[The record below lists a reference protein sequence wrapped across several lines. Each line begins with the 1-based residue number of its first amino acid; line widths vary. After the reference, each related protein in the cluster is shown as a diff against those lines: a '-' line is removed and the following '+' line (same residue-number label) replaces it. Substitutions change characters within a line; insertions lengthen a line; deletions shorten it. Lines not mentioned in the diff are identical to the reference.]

1 MLLSPKQREYVLKS
15 AGHRWGFKGG
25 ATRSGKTYLDFRW
38 IIPIRIRERI
48 GKDGLAVILGV
59 TKSTI
64 ERNVLEPMRNLY
76 GDMLVGTISS
86 DNTAWIFG
94 EKCYCLGAEKVSQVS
109 KIRGASI
116 KYCYGDEVADWSEE
130 VFALLKSRLDKEYS
144 CFDGT
149 FNPQYPDH
157 WLKKF
162 LDSNADIFSQTYTID
177 DNPFLP
183 ESFKENLKKE
193 YEGTVYYERY
203 ILGRWV
209 IAEGLV
215 YPMFDR
221 ERNVTSERG
230 GPGRYWISSDYGT
243 QNPTVFALWREY
255 GGKAVMEKE
264 YYHSGRESGRQKT
277 DEEYY
282 QDLETFADGYRIER
296 VVLDPSAASFA
307 ECIRRHGKFSVWK
320 ANNAVL
326 DGIRFTGAC
335 IKSGIIKFHESC
347 ENAFREFGLYS
358 WDKDAG
364 EDCVIKEND
373 HCLTG
378 DTLIDTVSGQKR
390 IADLVG
396 KTGKLFCTDGNKA
409 VISEFSD
416 VRMTQR
422 EATVY
427 ELMLNDGRT
436 VKATAEH
443 PILTKRGWV
452 KLKDLRTD
460 DEVACIGGENE
471 GNVQRGWTNRLF

>member
-193 YEGTVYYERY
+193 YEGTVYYDRY
-203 ILGRWV
+203 ILGLWV
-209 IAEGLV
+209 RAEGLV

-221 ERNVTSERG
+221 ARNITSERG

-255 GGKAVMEKE
+255 GGKAIMEKE

-282 QDLETFADGYRIER
+282 QDLEAFADGYRIER

-347 ENAFREFGLYS
+347 KNAFREFGLYS

-364 EDCVIKEND
+364 EDRVIKEND
-373 HCLTG
+373 HCM
-378 DTLIDTVSGQKR
+378 DAIRYFCMTVLR
-390 IADLVG
+390 
-396 KTGKLFCTDGNKA
+396 
-409 VISEFSD
+409 
-416 VRMTQR
+416 R
-422 EATVY
+422 EI
-427 ELMLNDGRT
+427 
-436 VKATAEH
+436 K
-443 PILTKRGWV
+443 K
-452 KLKDLRTD
+452 
-460 DEVACIGGENE
+460 
-471 GNVQRGWTNRLF
+471 